1 MSEEPDAELLITRK
15 AQLRRV
21 FKDRRGGLDDLQRQT
36 CHESIA
42 RHLEALI
49 AKADVAGI
57 AVYFA
62 TPHEVDLAGWMTRAW
77 SAGKRL
83 YAPVVTEVAGAMHFY
98 AITPDTPIQQGRFNL
113 RTPVLAANADPAALQ
128 ALDAVLL
135 PLVSFDGVGGRLGM
149 GGGFYDR
156 YFADAG
162 TRPRMIGVA
171 YDVQECPEP
180 LPTQPWDIPLDGVVT
195 ESGYR
200 LFDRAPSQQ
209 H

>member
-1 MSEEPDAELLITRK
+1 MSEELDAELLITRK

-49 AKADVAGI
+49 AKVDVAGI
-57 AVYFA
+57 AFYFA

-83 YAPVVTEVAGAMHFY
+83 YAPVLTEVAGAMHFY

-113 RTPVLAANADPAALQ
+113 RTPVLAANAVPAALQ

-162 TRPRMIGVA
+162 TRPRMVGVA
-171 YDVQECPEP
+171 YDVQECPEL

-200 LFDRAPSQQ
+200 NFDPAPSQQ

>member
-62 TPHEVDLAGWMTRAW
+62 TPHEVDLAGWMSRAW

-98 AITPDTPIQQGRFNL
+98 AITPDTPIRQGRFNL
-113 RTPVLAANADPAALQ
+113 RTPVLAANAVPKK
-128 ALDAVLL
+128 
-135 PLVSFDGVGGRLGM
+135 
-149 GGGFYDR
+149 
-156 YFADAG
+156 
-162 TRPRMIGVA
+162 
-171 YDVQECPEP
+171 
-180 LPTQPWDIPLDGVVT
+180 
-195 ESGYR
+195 
-200 LFDRAPSQQ
+200 LFWTILE
-209 H
+209 